1 MIKLFLMYTVPFKIQ
16 CWIRICKKNTSFHTK
31 ILRYKQINFDYEK
44 IHLLKLVGCKNGWIF
59 YWIFFSIWSIWKWI
73 GSMHV
78 DFFYFWPRPKIMEKT
93 PPKKGLILAIFVQ
106 FFSII
111 LGLGQKWKKST
122 GMEPIHFHIDHIEKK
137 IQKNIQP
144 FLRPIN
150 L

>member
-1 MIKLFLMYTVPFKIQ
+1 
-16 CWIRICKKNTSFHTK
+16 
-31 ILRYKQINFDYEK
+31 
-44 IHLLKLVGCKNGWIF
+44 
-59 YWIFFSIWSIWKWI
+59 
-73 GSMHV
+73 MHV
-78 DFFYFWPRPKIMEKT
+78 DFFLFLTETQDNGEK
-93 PPKKGLILAIFVQ
+93 PPQKSLILAIFVQ